1 MKHFNPNHY
10 GYPSL
15 KQAHKTMAKIADHI
29 NKVKKREENEKRVK
43 HLQTSLYGWKGNDVR
58 RERERE
64 REGGEREK
72 ERERGEREIVYFP
85 PIGSRQSQCVW
96 RATIRSK
103 FY

>member
-58 RERERE
+58 REGEREGERERE
-64 REGGEREK
+64 RGTERGRERRRETERGRNGERDGEGG
-72 ERERGEREIVYFP
+72 RERLYNVH
-85 PIGSRQSQCVW
+85 
-96 RATIRSK
+96 
-103 FY
+103 

>member
-29 NKVKKREENEKRVK
+29 NKVKKEEENERRVK

-58 RERERE
+58 RRERE
-64 REGGEREK
+64 EREEGRKGGREGERE
-72 ERERGEREIVYFP
+72 EEGGRETHRERGY
-85 PIGSRQSQCVW
+85 
-96 RATIRSK
+96 TM
-103 FY
+103 

>member
-29 NKVKKREENEKRVK
+29 NKVKKKEENERRVK

-58 RERERE
+58 MEGERERERE
-64 REGGEREK
+64 RERVHVN
-72 ERERGEREIVYFP
+72 ICLSA
-85 PIGSRQSQCVW
+85 GSR
-96 RATIRSK
+96 
-103 FY
+103 

>member
-58 RERERE
+58 KEGEREERER
-64 REGGEREK
+64 GREK
-72 ERERGEREIVYFP
+72 EREREGRREIMYIFLL
-85 PIGSRQSQCVW
+85 
-96 RATIRSK
+96 
-103 FY
+103 

>member
-29 NKVKKREENEKRVK
+29 NKVKKKEENERRVK

-58 RERERE
+58 RKERGREGEKGERGGGRRRE
-64 REGGEREK
+64 REGGWGRGRE
-72 ERERGEREIVYFP
+72 GEGGALIF
-85 PIGSRQSQCVW
+85 IH
-96 RATIRSK
+96 AK
-103 FY
+103 FYLL

>member
-29 NKVKKREENEKRVK
+29 NKVKKKEENERRVK

-58 RERERE
+58 MD
-64 REGGEREK
+64 EREK
-72 ERERGEREIVYFP
+72 ERERERKTKSCCFFLSSV
-85 PIGSRQSQCVW
+85 GSR
-96 RATIRSK
+96 
-103 FY
+103 